1 MWEFNERRIA
11 PRHATRVRCRLLFPS
26 TETAEGVRRPAAAPL
41 VGYTRDISAS
51 GLGVV
56 VSSIRGTHVHLTD
69 LDSVV
74 LVELD
79 LPSGQIEVRTSPARI
94 ERLAGGG
101 GGDDT
106 GYLVGL
112 RITKINESLLPRF
125 EQYLYALG

>member
-1 MWEFNERRIA
+1 LRPGRVLRGSAYVGIQRKA
-11 PRHATRVRCRLLFPS
+11 DRPATRDARAL
-26 TETAEGVRRPAAAPL
+26 PAP
-41 VGYTRDISAS
+41 VPRDGDAS